1 VRSHGGMQPE
11 SIDDDKPSAN
21 YDLELSERDGARVVK
36 ASGEIDIISSP
47 PLRDALLSA
56 VAAAELVVLDLSGV
70 SFLGSSGL
78 AVLVEVRDHA
88 RQSDRELRL
97 ACTTRIVLRALEATG
112 LRELFVIAP
121 DVDSAISG

>member
-1 VRSHGGMQPE
+1 MQPE

-21 YDLELSERDGARVVK
+21 YHLELSERDGARIVE

-47 PLRDALLSA
+47 PLREALLSA
-56 VAAAELVVLDLSGV
+56 VASAELVVLDLSGV
-70 SFLGSSGL
+70 TFLGSSGL
-78 AVLVEVRDHA
+78 AVLVELRDNA
-88 RQSDRELRL
+88 RQSGRELRL

-121 DVDSAISG
+121 DVDAALNA